1 VDERKGH
8 KCQLK
13 TRILGLKQDRKM
25 EFKPFQNHTQSI
37 AIDELTIENQGE
49 RISIYGSLQIHQ
61 DQHSLEHAKTLLRIL
76 EQTVATLESQN
87 LVIKVQQNNN
97 DDVDVVKNPFL
108 NDTNSE

>member
-1 VDERKGH
+1 
-8 KCQLK
+8 
-13 TRILGLKQDRKM
+13 M

>member
-1 VDERKGH
+1 
-8 KCQLK
+8 
-13 TRILGLKQDRKM
+13 M

-61 DQHSLEHAKTLLRIL
+61 DQQSLEHAKTLLRIL

>member
-1 VDERKGH
+1 
-8 KCQLK
+8 
-13 TRILGLKQDRKM
+13 M

-37 AIDELTIENQGE
+37 AIDGLTIENQGE

-61 DQHSLEHAKTLLRIL
+61 DQQSLEHAKTLLRIL

>member
-1 VDERKGH
+1 
-8 KCQLK
+8 
-13 TRILGLKQDRKM
+13 M

-61 DQHSLEHAKTLLRIL
+61 DQQSLEHAKTLLRIL
-76 EQTVATLESQN
+76 EQTVATLESQS
-87 LVIKVQQNNN
+87 LAIKVQQNSN

>member
-1 VDERKGH
+1 
-8 KCQLK
+8 
-13 TRILGLKQDRKM
+13 M

-61 DQHSLEHAKTLLRIL
+61 DQQSLEHAKTLLRIL

-97 DDVDVVKNPFL
+97 DVDVVKNPFL

>member
-1 VDERKGH
+1 
-8 KCQLK
+8 
-13 TRILGLKQDRKM
+13 M

-61 DQHSLEHAKTLLRIL
+61 DQQSLEHAKILMKIL
-76 EQTVATLESQN
+76 EQTVITLESQN
-87 LVIKVQQNNN
+87 LVIKVEKNH

-108 NDTNSE
+108 NDTASK

>member
-1 VDERKGH
+1 
-8 KCQLK
+8 
-13 TRILGLKQDRKM
+13 M

-97 DDVDVVKNPFL
+97 DDGDVVKNPFL

>member
-1 VDERKGH
+1 
-8 KCQLK
+8 
-13 TRILGLKQDRKM
+13 M

-61 DQHSLEHAKTLLRIL
+61 DQQSLEHVKTLLRIL
-76 EQTVATLESQN
+76 EQTVATLESQS
-87 LVIKVQQNNN
+87 LAIKVQQNSN

-108 NDTNSE
+108 NDRNSE

>member
-1 VDERKGH
+1 
-8 KCQLK
+8 
-13 TRILGLKQDRKM
+13 M

-37 AIDELTIENQGE
+37 AIDALTIENQGE

-61 DQHSLEHAKTLLRIL
+61 DQQSLEHVKTLLRIL
-76 EQTVATLESQN
+76 EQTVATLESQS
-87 LVIKVQQNNN
+87 LAIKVQQNSN

>member
-25 EFKPFQNHTQSI
+25 DFKPFQNHTQSI

>member
-1 VDERKGH
+1 
-8 KCQLK
+8 
-13 TRILGLKQDRKM
+13 M
-25 EFKPFQNHTQSI
+25 EFKAFQNHTQSI

-61 DQHSLEHAKTLLRIL
+61 DQQSLEHVKTLLRIL
-76 EQTVATLESQN
+76 EQTVATLESQS
-87 LVIKVQQNNN
+87 LAIKVQQNSN

>member
-1 VDERKGH
+1 
-8 KCQLK
+8 
-13 TRILGLKQDRKM
+13 M

-61 DQHSLEHAKTLLRIL
+61 DQQSLEHVKTLLRIL
-76 EQTVATLESQN
+76 EQTVATLESQS
-87 LVIKVQQNNN
+87 LAIKVQQNSN

>member
-1 VDERKGH
+1 
-8 KCQLK
+8 
-13 TRILGLKQDRKM
+13 M

-61 DQHSLEHAKTLLRIL
+61 DQQSLEHAKTLLSIL
-76 EQTVATLESQN
+76 EQTVATIESQN
-87 LVIKVQQNNN
+87 LVIKVQHNNN
-97 DDVDVVKNPFL
+97 DVDVVKNPFL

>member
-1 VDERKGH
+1 
-8 KCQLK
+8 
-13 TRILGLKQDRKM
+13 M

-37 AIDELTIENQGE
+37 TIDALTIENQGD
-49 RISIYGSLQIHQ
+49 RISIYGSLQIYQ
-61 DQHSLEHAKTLLRIL
+61 DQHSLEHAKILMKIL